1 MDFLIVYLITFV
13 AFFVVDII
21 WLGLVARKFYKD
33 QLGFIMKEKTN
44 WTAAVIFYFI
54 FIFGLVFFVID
65 PALQSGEIMD
75 ALIRGLLFGLM
86 AYSTYDL
93 TNLATLDKWPL
104 KVTIVDLIWGT
115 TLGGLV
121 SVISFFFSSMII

>member
-1 MDFLIVYLITFV
+1 MDFLIAYLVTFV
-13 AFFVVDII
+13 VFFVIDII
-21 WLGLVARKFYKD
+21 WLGLVARTFYKE
-33 QLGFIMKEKTN
+33 QIGFLMKAKTN

-54 FIFGLVFFVID
+54 FIFGLVYFVID
-65 PALQSGEIMD
+65 PALQMESMSD
-75 ALIRGLLFGLM
+75 ALIRGLIFGLI

-121 SVISFFFSSMII
+121 SVVSYYITALI